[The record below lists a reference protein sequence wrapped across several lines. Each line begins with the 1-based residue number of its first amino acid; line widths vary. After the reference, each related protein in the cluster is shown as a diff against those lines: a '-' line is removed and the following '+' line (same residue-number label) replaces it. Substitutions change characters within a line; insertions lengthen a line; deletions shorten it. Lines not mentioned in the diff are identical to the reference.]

1 MRLNLFIDLIA
12 TWGMLQTKQYFKRKW
27 GETGV
32 IFFIAP
38 FDDSVLTNG
47 SLGKCDFVSGVV
59 PWLIPN
65 LGPVYM
71 EGGCPVYPSYPGRAN
86 VPYGSLLNALRCSH
100 AS

>member
-1 MRLNLFIDLIA
+1 MGYFIL
-12 TWGMLQTKQYFKRKW
+12 LQTKQYFKRKW
-27 GETGV
+27 GERGV
-32 IFFIAP
+32 IFFISP

-47 SLGKCDFVSGVV
+47 SLGKCDFVSGVSISILNILLA

-86 VPYGSLLNALRCSH
+86 VPYGSLVNALRRSH